1 MRKQRIR
8 NGSGSSEAPS
18 LFNQIYLFFSTSSSK
33 GVVVLVGTLL
43 LAGLACNLPLGS
55 NSETAP
61 VDDQLSFKD
70 QIFQD
75 IGIDVS
81 DIYLQGDQVVVTYD
95 SPWTQ
100 DEASM
105 LTDWLGIMIQALETD
120 SSTLEVRIDV
130 NHLNDPLYSITS
142 TRANVENLMNE
153 RVGISEFYENL
164 QFGERRTPEQVLKEK
179 ITFSGFQLGDV
190 KVDNGTVA
198 IDIFQQ
204 PASTTTDVLL
214 EWIRLLDMAVTA
226 VPDSEQIILTVIY
239 PNSPEAQL
247 EVKAEDILGYREG
260 NLSPAEFLARL
271 KPAL

>member
-260 NLSPAEFLARL
+260 NLSPAEFLARI